1 MEDYLTI
8 EEIGYVADLTLEYLI
23 FGSIFG
29 DSFINESAF
38 FKDYFMPNQN
48 LLNLIKK
55 IVLLR

>member
-38 FKDYFMPNQN
+38 FKDYFMPN
-48 LLNLIKK
+48 
-55 IVLLR
+55 